1 MTSEI
6 EYFDALC
13 NVCTAL
19 DSASRYEDLLPLVV
33 TNAVQAMDGKGAALF
48 LAKEDSDY
56 FECVAET
63 GLSENYRHANPMKAR
78 EMMDQVMT
86 DGGHLAVKDATTDP
100 RIPNKE
106 AKKSEG
112 IESLLA
118 VPVVVKNKT
127 IGMLTLYSAKKRDFN
142 DNDIKL
148 LKALA
153 HQGGSAIEHSLL
165 FERVLTYSRLFRDI
179 SENINASLD
188 VKDIFQALTSD
199 VCSRLK
205 LKAALIRLK
214 DENTGE
220 LKLVASHGLSDT
232 FLNKGPVYFS
242 KGFEKIINGESILID
257 DVTNGELVQYPDAMV
272 KEGVTSLY
280 TVPVK
285 ANDTVIG
292 IMNFLSGGETRF
304 SKSFQEMAQSL
315 GIQGGI
321 AIQNASVHLKL
332 EETKKSLEEDI
343 WGFRSWF

>member
-33 TNAVQAMDGKGAALF
+33 TSAVRVMEGKGAALF
-48 LAKEDSDY
+48 LAKEENDY

-63 GLSENYRHANPMKAR
+63 GLSENYQHANPMKAR
-78 EMMDQVMT
+78 EVMDQVMT
-86 DGGHLAVKDATTDP
+86 KGGYLAVKDVATDP
-100 RIPNKE
+100 RIPNKDV
-106 AKKSEG
+106 KKSEG
-112 IESLLA
+112 IESFLV

-127 IGMLTLYSAKKRDFN
+127 IGILTLYFEKKRDFS

-153 HQGGSAIEHSLL
+153 HHGGSTIERSLL
-165 FERVLTYSRLFRDI
+165 LENILTYSELFRDI
-179 SENINASLD
+179 SENINATLD
-188 VKDIFQALTSD
+188 VKEVFQALTSD
-199 VCSRLK
+199 VCRCLK

-220 LKLVASHGLSDT
+220 LKLVASHGLSDA

-257 DVTNGELVQYPDAMV
+257 DVTNDKLVQYPDAMV

-285 ANDTVIG
+285 TQDTVIG

-304 SKSFQEMAQSL
+304 SKSFREMAQAL

-343 WGFRSWF
+343 WGYRSWF